1 MLRQNPLDEGPSG
14 RGALRGV
21 DWLGVVQRRA
31 TSMRNLLDTASIA
44 QSLDG
49 ERLTGRL
56 HYPRRII
63 FSDLVDYK

>member
-1 MLRQNPLDEGPSG
+1 MLRQNPLDEGPNG
-14 RGALRGV
+14 RGGLRGV
-21 DWLGVVQRRA
+21 DWLGVVQRRT

-56 HYPRRII
+56 RYPRRII